1 MEKRVGC
8 LIANHGALVVAETIE
23 AALARA
29 EMLEALA
36 KYQAISLQI
45 GAPVLLSD
53 AEIKETMQANASYKF
68 GVD

>member
-1 MEKRVGC
+1 
-8 LIANHGALVVAETIE
+8 LVVAETIE

-36 KYQAISLQI
+36 KYHVISLQI
-45 GAPVLLSD
+45 GGPVLLSD
-53 AEIKETMQANASYKF
+53 ADIQETMQANASYKF

>member
-1 MEKRVGC
+1 
-8 LIANHGALVVAETIE
+8 LVVAETIE